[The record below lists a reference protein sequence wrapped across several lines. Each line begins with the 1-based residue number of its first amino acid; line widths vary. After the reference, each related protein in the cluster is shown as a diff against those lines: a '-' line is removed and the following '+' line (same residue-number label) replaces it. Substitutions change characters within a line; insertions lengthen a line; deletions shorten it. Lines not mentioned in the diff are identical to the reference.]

1 VSGTEPCTSVSC
13 TLLKLGRWQCN
24 CHEFIVQVAPNPWQ
38 GAQTSRQHIASKI
51 AANTARQLTESLLHL
66 ALRTADLQHVK
77 RARSARRLQPPL
89 PPWRPPPRAPP
100 GAELLPQRLDAPGRA
115 EARAHVTNSAIEH
128 LGKSSPPRDPS
139 LPTLGMQGYT
149 ERHTCPESAAGK
161 LLPSSPVHTVRRAEQ
176 AVQHT

>member
-1 VSGTEPCTSVSC
+1 MSGTEPCTSVSC

-77 RARSARRLQPPL
+77 RASLLLQQRYQQTRKPVNPM
-89 PPWRPPPRAPP
+89 RAYNPR
-100 GAELLPQRLDAPGRA
+100 GPQRCG
-115 EARAHVTNSAIEH
+115 SAQE
-128 LGKSSPPRDPS
+128 
-139 LPTLGMQGYT
+139 
-149 ERHTCPESAAGK
+149 
-161 LLPSSPVHTVRRAEQ
+161 
-176 AVQHT
+176 